1 MTVRKQKWIGI
12 RAEKKVKGSPLNPN
26 AAVAARYDGKLRALI
41 IRMTREVQDALSKL
55 YSTEAASEYFAMD
68 ASVASQAR
76 ILTNELAERFN
87 GLFGDVAKEMAEEM
101 TDEAAAASES
111 SLKVSLKQMTNGL
124 TLKTDILSG
133 ELKEIVTATVA
144 ENVALIKTI
153 PAQYMAGVQGAV
165 MRSITTGRGLAD
177 LVPYLQDHAGATL
190 KRARL
195 IANDQTRKAFNN
207 INRGRLEK
215 LGVKQFEWLHSAGGQ
230 HPRKE
235 HIAMSG
241 KVYSFSDLPVIDS
254 KTGERGIP
262 GQLVNCRCR
271 MIPVLNFD
279 EW

>member
-1 MTVRKQKWIGI
+1 MTVRKQKWIG
-12 RAEKKVKGSPLNPN
+12 RKSDKLVKGSPLNPS
-26 AAVAARYDGKLRALI
+26 AAVSARYQGKLQALI
-41 IRMTREVQDALSKL
+41 TRMTHATQDALAKL
-55 YSTEAASEYFAMD
+55 YRTDAAVEYFAMD

-76 ILTNELAERFN
+76 IVMNELAERFE
-87 GLFGDVAKEMAEEM
+87 GLFGEAAKEMAEDM
-101 TDEAAAASES
+101 TAETAAASES
-111 SLKVSLKQMTNGL
+111 ALKMSLKQMTNGL
-124 TLKTDILSG
+124 TLKTDMLTG

-165 MRSITTGRGLAD
+165 MRSITTGQGLAD
-177 LVPYLQDHAGATL
+177 LVPYLQDHAGATQR
-190 KRARL
+190 RARL
-195 IANDQTRKAFNN
+195 IAHDQTRKVFNN

-235 HIAMSG
+235 HVAMSG

-262 GQLVNCRCR
+262 GQLVSCRCR
-271 MIPVLNFD
+271 MIPVLNF
-279 EW
+279 ESE